1 MNFISFFFFFKE
13 REEKVLLGSFS
24 LVCFPGGNVLFVK
37 VCLLVFLQ
45 DLFFKKKKLSLQK
58 IQYPKKPGL
67 KFHIKNDCGETKR
80 CASSEELCLF

>member
-45 DLFFKKKKLSLQK
+45 ALFF
-58 IQYPKKPGL
+58 
-67 KFHIKNDCGETKR
+67 
-80 CASSEELCLF
+80 